1 MRFPGFSHVPASAPG
16 STMVLSSQARPA
28 MQPTLLS
35 LLICLAPAAVAS
47 CPLAAT
53 EPATWSKLRQQDFDV
68 GDAARI
74 RPLALALLP
83 CLSSPDPTV
92 RDDTALAALAAWMR
106 GGLLDAAALRDLRE
120 RGYAQL
126 EAGDAEGFAAPFTAL
141 ALAEIARTDRRAAW
155 MDDAE
160 RAAMVEH
167 AARHLEQVRDYRGH
181 DPDAGWRHGVAHGAD
196 WLMQLALNPALTQ
209 PQLERMLAAIAS
221 QAVPTTSHAY
231 VEGEYERLARPVLFI
246 ARRGLHDENDWR
258 QWLSRTTAQLEEAGP
273 AWRDRDWLAR
283 RHNLLV
289 FLAVLNTQIDLN
301 PDPTL
306 LPLQQAVQATL
317 RTMP

>member
-1 MRFPGFSHVPASAPG
+1 
-16 STMVLSSQARPA
+16 

-35 LLICLAPAAVAS
+35 LMLCLAPAAAAA

-53 EPATWSKLRQQDFDV
+53 EPATWTKLRQQDFDV

-74 RPLALALLP
+74 RPLALAMLP

-92 RDDTALAALAAWMR
+92 RDDTALAALTAWMR
-106 GGLLDAAALRDLRE
+106 SGVLDASTLRELRE

-126 EAGDAEGFAAPFTAL
+126 EAGDAEGFTAPFTAL
-141 ALAEIARTDRRAAW
+141 TLAEIARTDRRMPW

-160 RAAMVEH
+160 RAAMVEQ
-167 AARHLEQVRDYRGH
+167 ASRHLEQVRDYRGH
-181 DPDAGWRHGVAHGAD
+181 DTDAGWRHGVTHGAD
-196 WLMQLALNPALTQ
+196 WLMQLALNPALTH
-209 PQLERMLAAIAS
+209 PQLEQLLTAIAS
-221 QAVPTTSHAY
+221 QAVPATAHAY

-246 ARRGLHDENDWR
+246 ARRGLHDENDWQ
-258 QWLSRTTAQLEEAGP
+258 QWLSNIRARLDETGP
-273 AWRDRDWLAR
+273 AWRDHDWLAR